1 MSFVYRYL
9 DYKGDVRYIGMVKGD
24 TFDCLIR
31 RLKQHRSD
39 GFRETWKIQYVEVPT
54 RTDADLLESHLVN
67 SCQRPDLLVNKAKLH
82 YGRITICRP
91 PSVVWEPIV
100 DGLLSTKRRDVEA
113 RIQRYYDLLGQRVRD
128 FDSLPK
134 DPEEWGR
141 FNLESLYRILALY
154 AWAWDEVVKSRRKA
168 K

>member
-54 RTDADLLESHLVN
+54 RTDADLLESHLIG

-100 DGLLSTKRRDVEA
+100 DGLLSTKRQDVKA
-113 RIQRYYDLLGQRVRD
+113 RIQMYYNLLGHRVRD
-128 FDSLPK
+128 FDYLPK
-134 DPEEWGR
+134 ELDR
-141 FNLESLYRILALY
+141 FNLESLYHILTLCAR
-154 AWAWDEVVKSRRKA
+154 AWDEVVKSRRKA